1 MPANKKSKIATLM
14 VHSSPLDQAGIGDAG
29 GMNVYVVESAKKM
42 AAAGV
47 NVDIF
52 TRANHPNLPET
63 VEIADGVNV
72 KHLVAGPFE
81 GLSKEELPS
90 QLGALTSSFMNYQKQ
105 LPNDYYS
112 LLHSH
117 YWISG
122 QLGWMVSERTGIP
135 LIHTMHTTA
144 KVKNLNLADSEKPEP
159 QTRAIGEEQVVK
171 ASTGLIANTDAEAA
185 SLVSLYDACPD
196 NVFVV
201 APGVDLQTFSPGSGK
216 SAARVKLNI
225 APDAIMLTFVGR
237 IQPHKGPDVLLR
249 AVSEMVTHSPYLK
262 AKLAVVIMGGAS
274 GSGVNE
280 LESLKVLAKFLKID
294 DVTHFIEP
302 VSRELLPDW
311 YRASDLVCV
320 PSYSESF
327 GLVALEAQACGTP
340 VVATAIGGLRTAVS
354 DGISGSL
361 VDGHDPKAWSAVIS
375 RLIAEPQRRLLL
387 SMGAV
392 VHASHFGWENTA
404 HKTLEVYDWAFSQPA
419 GVKLRLAEDA

>member
-1 MPANKKSKIATLM
+1 MKSTRASKIATLM
-14 VHSSPLDQAGIGDAG
+14 VHSSPLDQAGMGDAG
-29 GMNVYVVESAKKM
+29 VMNVYVVETAKKM
-42 AAAGV
+42 AKAGV
-47 NVDIF
+47 SVDIF
-52 TRANHPNLPET
+52 TRANHLNLPDS
-63 VEIADGVNV
+63 VEIAEGVNV

-90 QLGALTSSFMNYQKQ
+90 QLGALTSAFMNYQKQ
-105 LPNDYYS
+105 LPKNYYS

-122 QLGWMVSERTGIP
+122 QLGWVVSEATGIP

-144 KVKNLNLADSEKPEP
+144 KVKNLNLAQGEQPEP
-159 QTRAIGEEQVVK
+159 HTRAIGEEQVVK
-171 ASTGLIANTDAEAA
+171 ASAGLIANTDAEAA

-201 APGVDLQTFSPGSGK
+201 APGVDLENFSPADGK
-216 SAARVKLNI
+216 AAARVRLDI
-225 APDAIMLTFVGR
+225 APDAYVLTFVGR

-249 AVSEMVTHSPYLK
+249 AAAEMVTHSSHLR
-262 AKLAVVIMGGAS
+262 AKLAVVIMGGPS
-274 GSGVNE
+274 GSINE
-280 LESLKVLAKFLKID
+280 LKKIKSLAKFLKIED
-294 DVTHFIEP
+294 ITHFVNP
-302 VSRELLPDW
+302 VSRQVLPDW

-327 GLVALEAQACGTP
+327 GLVALEAQSCGTP

-375 RLIAEPQRRLLL
+375 RLIMEPQRRLLL
-387 SMGAV
+387 SMGAIE
-392 VHASHFGWENTA
+392 HASHFGWENSA
-404 HKTLEVYDWAFSQPA
+404 RKTLDVYDSILGRYMKNSRYPLL
-419 GVKLRLAEDA
+419 KNY

>member
-1 MPANKKSKIATLM
+1 MKSGKKSHIATLM
-14 VHSSPLDQAGIGDAG
+14 VHSSPLDQAGTGDAG

-52 TRANHPNLPET
+52 TRTNHSNLPET

-144 KVKNLNLADSEKPEP
+144 KVKNLNLADDEKPEP

-201 APGVDLQTFSPGSGK
+201 APGVDLQTFSPSSGK
-216 SAARVKLNI
+216 AAARVKLNI

-249 AVSEMVTHSPYLK
+249 AVAEMVTHSPHLK

-274 GSGVNE
+274 GSGLNE
-280 LESLKVLAKFLKID
+280 LEKLKVLAKFLKIE
-294 DVTHFIEP
+294 DVTHFVEP
-302 VSRELLPDW
+302 VKRDELANW

-404 HKTLEVYDWAFSQPA
+404 HKTLEVYDWALSQPA

>member
-1 MPANKKSKIATLM
+1 MPANKRSKIATLM
-14 VHSSPLDQAGIGDAG
+14 VHTSPLDQAGIGDAG

-42 AAAGV
+42 AQSGV
-47 NVDIF
+47 SVDIF
-52 TRANHPNLPET
+52 TRANHPDLPES
-63 VEIADGVNV
+63 VEIAEGVTV

-90 QLGALTSSFMNYQKQ
+90 QLGALTSSFMNYQKL
-105 LPNDYYS
+105 LPSDYYS

-144 KVKNLNLADSEKPEP
+144 KVKNLNLADNEKPEP

-201 APGVDLQTFSPGSGK
+201 APGVDLQRFSPGIGK
-216 SAARVKLNI
+216 AAARVKLNI

-249 AVSEMVTHSPYLK
+249 AAAEMVTHSPHLR

-280 LESLKVLAKFLKID
+280 LEKLKVLAKFLKIE
-294 DVTHFIEP
+294 DVTHFVDP
-302 VSRELLPDW
+302 VSREELPNW

-387 SMGAV
+387 SIGAV
-392 VHASHFGWENTA
+392 EHASHFGWENTA
-404 HKTLEVYDWAFSQPA
+404 RKTLDVYDWALSKQSNP
-419 GVKLRLAEDA
+419 KLRLAEDA

>member
-1 MPANKKSKIATLM
+1 
-14 VHSSPLDQAGIGDAG
+14 
-29 GMNVYVVESAKKM
+29 
-42 AAAGV
+42 
-47 NVDIF
+47 
-52 TRANHPNLPET
+52 
-63 VEIADGVNV
+63 
-72 KHLVAGPFE
+72 
-81 GLSKEELPS
+81 
-90 QLGALTSSFMNYQKQ
+90 
-105 LPNDYYS
+105 
-112 LLHSH
+112 
-117 YWISG
+117 
-122 QLGWMVSERTGIP
+122 MVSERTGIP
-135 LIHTMHTTA
+135 LINTMHTTA
-144 KVKNLNLADSEKPEP
+144 KVKNLNLADDEKPEP

-201 APGVDLQTFSPGSGK
+201 APGVDLQTFSPGIGK
-216 SAARVKLNI
+216 AAARVKLNI

-249 AVSEMVTHSPYLK
+249 AAAEMVSHSPYLR

-274 GSGVNE
+274 GSGLDE
-280 LESLKVLAKFLKID
+280 LEKLKVLAKFLKIE
-294 DVTHFIEP
+294 DVTHFVDP

-392 VHASHFGWENTA
+392 EHASHFGWENTA
-404 HKTLEVYDWAFSQPA
+404 RKTLDVYDWALTKQSNP
-419 GVKLRLAEDA
+419 KLRLAEDA

>member
-1 MPANKKSKIATLM
+1 M
-14 VHSSPLDQAGIGDAG
+14 VHTSPLDQAGMGDAG

-42 AAAGV
+42 AQAGV
-47 NVDIF
+47 SVDIF
-52 TRANHPNLPET
+52 TRANHPDLPES
-63 VEIADGVNV
+63 VEIAEGVNV
-72 KHLVAGPFE
+72 KHLVAGPFG

-90 QLGALTSSFMNYQKQ
+90 QLGALTSSFMSYQKQ

-144 KVKNLNLADSEKPEP
+144 KVKNLNLADGETPEP
-159 QTRAIGEEQVVK
+159 QTRAIGEEQVVA

-201 APGVDLQTFSPGSGK
+201 APGVDLQSFSPGEGK
-216 SAARVKLNI
+216 AAARVKLNI
-225 APDAIMLTFVGR
+225 APDAIMITFVGR

-249 AVSEMVTHSPYLK
+249 AAAEMVSHSPYLR

-274 GSGVNE
+274 GSVDE
-280 LESLKVLAKFLKID
+280 LVKLKKLAKFLKIE
-294 DVTHFIEP
+294 DVTHFVDP
-302 VSRELLPDW
+302 VSRTVLPDW

-375 RLIAEPQRRLLL
+375 RLLAEPQRRLLL

-392 VHASHFGWENTA
+392 EHASHFGWENTA
-404 HKTLEVYDWAFSQPA
+404 RKTLDVYDWALSRQTRS
-419 GVKLRLAEDA
+419 KLRLAEDA